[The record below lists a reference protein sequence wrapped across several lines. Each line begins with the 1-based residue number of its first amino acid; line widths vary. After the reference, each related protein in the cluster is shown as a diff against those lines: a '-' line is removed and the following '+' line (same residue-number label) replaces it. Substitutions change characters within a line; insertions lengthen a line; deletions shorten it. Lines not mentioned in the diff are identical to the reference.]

1 MVGVEYRNNL
11 SSSSSFSRYNSEAK
25 EVGQPCFWPVNHLC
39 VICKPHCLKKNLN
52 FVLRSSK
59 IWSSYDSALLG
70 CGWQKATSL
79 AGAKCPGRF
88 LRVGVS
94 QGTHETR
101 MQPALGKS
109 LKSRPRQPSDSLSLS
124 LSILSSHFYLAFPT
138 RTMIAAESSF
148 SSALN
153 LFGGKQLS
161 QMLNDLDSVAG
172 SNLPSQHQCWR
183 NEMRGSPM
191 SQMFSAQWGTNTQNT
206 DMAAQDPS
214 LWIATHSQD

>member
-1 MVGVEYRNNL
+1 MDDR
-11 SSSSSFSRYNSEAK
+11 K
-25 EVGQPCFWPVNHLC
+25 Q
-39 VICKPHCLKKNLN
+39 
-52 FVLRSSK
+52 
-59 IWSSYDSALLG
+59 LL
-70 CGWQKATSL
+70 WLVQNVQV
-79 AGAKCPGRF
+79 RF

-94 QGTHETR
+94 QGTHKTR

-124 LSILSSHFYLAFPT
+124 FSILPSHFYLAFPT
-138 RTMIAAESSF
+138 QTMITAESSF

-172 SNLPSQHQCWR
+172 SHLPSQHQCWR
-183 NEMRGSPM
+183 NGMRGSPM
-191 SQMFSAQWGTNTQNT
+191 SQMFSAQGGTNTQNT